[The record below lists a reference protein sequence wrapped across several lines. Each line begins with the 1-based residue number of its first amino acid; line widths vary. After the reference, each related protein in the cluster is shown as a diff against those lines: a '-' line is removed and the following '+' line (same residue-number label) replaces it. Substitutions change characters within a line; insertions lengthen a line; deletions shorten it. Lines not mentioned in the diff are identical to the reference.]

1 MASNFKITYG
11 VDLVFCID
19 ATRSMEMENVLE
31 AVKNNALNF
40 YQDFKRKMDSK
51 NKPVAQL
58 RVRIV
63 AFRDYLADKDEAMLV
78 TKFFHLPEDAED
90 FRACVQSIE
99 GMGGGDDPEDG
110 LEALAYAIKS
120 EWDMQSI
127 KRRHVIVVWSDEGTH
142 ELGYGKKAA
151 NYPQG
156 MAKDFEEL
164 SSWWGTESHPGKMD
178 ESAKRLVLFTPDK
191 PGWNKIS
198 SNWNNVVQYSS
209 EAGKGLSALDYEQI
223 LNVISNTI

>member
-1 MASNFKITYG
+1 MGSNYRLTFH
-11 VDLVFCID
+11 VDIVFCID
-19 ATRSMEMENVLE
+19 ATESMDPVLDS
-31 AVKNNALNF
+31 VKNNALHF
-40 YQDFKRKMDSK
+40 YQDFQQVMEMKRKKVD
-51 NKPVAQL
+51 QL

-63 AFRDYLADKDEAMLV
+63 VFRDYIADGPRAMLV
-78 TKFFHLPEDAED
+78 TNFFNLPEQSEELETSL
-90 FRACVQSIE
+90 RSIE
-99 GMGGGDDPEDG
+99 AMGGGDDPEDG
-110 LEALAYAIKS
+110 LEALGYAIKS
-120 EWDMQSI
+120 DWNHDAR
-127 KRRHVIVVWSDEGTH
+127 KKRHVIVLWSDEGTH